1 MHAIEKFIADE
12 SGQAIME
19 FFLLMLA
26 VVAIVGT
33 LKTTLKTVTVKLWGF
48 MGRKI
53 AAPCPACDAG
63 SEFDLN

>member
-1 MHAIEKFIADE
+1 MFLADE
-12 SGQAIME
+12 SGQAITE

-33 LKTTLKTVTVKLWGF
+33 LKSTLRAVTVKLWSF
-48 MGRKI
+48 FARKI

-63 SEFDLN
+63 SYFDLG

>member
-1 MHAIEKFIADE
+1 MKQVEKFLRDE

-33 LKTTLKTVTVKLWGF
+33 LKATLKTVTVKLWGF
-48 MGRKI
+48 FGRKI

-63 SEFDLN
+63 QEFDI

>member
-1 MHAIEKFIADE
+1 MHAVKRFIDDE

-48 MGRKI
+48 FGRKI

-63 SEFDLN
+63 SEFDI